1 MPTPQVASLPWN
13 PTEIRTLVAK
23 CSFTWRERCLIEA
36 LLMLARRDG
45 RVFEGNERLADEVS
59 RVGHTVAAEMGLS
72 RRRFPR
78 IDRAYLVRL
87 LAHLR
92 RRGLVDHFWP
102 RLSPTR
108 RWFRVLRL
116 RIEGFRA
123 CAAWGEAWRR
133 RWRSNGDPTP
143 SSAPLPRFYS
153 WRMRRIGNRGSEHAL
168 VAKVWRNQNGAE
180 WETETERDG
189 GRR

>member
-13 PTEIRTLVAK
+13 PTEIRNLTSK
-23 CSFTWRERCLIEA
+23 CSFTWRERCLLEA
-36 LLMLARRDG
+36 LLSLARADG
-45 RVFEGNERLADEVS
+45 RVYEGNDRLADEVS
-59 RVGHTVAAEMGLS
+59 RVGQAVAAGMGLT

-102 RLSPTR
+102 KLSPTR

-123 CAAWGEAWRR
+123 CAAWDDAWRR
-133 RWRSNGDPTP
+133 PWRSSFDPTP
-143 SSAPLPRFYS
+143 AAAPLPRVYS
-153 WRMRRIGNRGSEHAL
+153 WRARRMFDRGKEHVL
-168 VAKVWRNQNGAE
+168 TPTHWRQNFGPE
-180 WETETERDG
+180 WDVPE
-189 GRR
+189 